1 MLAKVQPR
9 LCEPTEPVT
18 EQPVKAGFSDQLRS
32 PPAGSG
38 SVTVT
43 LVAVPAP
50 VLLTVMSKPM
60 VVPAL
65 TGPAG
70 FAVFVMLTDAQFTVV
85 VTSADWTRLLLSAV
99 TVALLLTAP
108 QVLPVVC
115 EITWMVIVC
124 PGAMVLKVQVST
136 CGFAAEIEHPEGV
149 FAGVSDQLSPV
160 LFGRVSVTTA
170 LRAMPAVLGL
180 ATVITKPTWLPAF
193 TEGASAVLV
202 MVSAGGT
209 TAPDWIWL
217 SRPPIEEPSAPES
230 MMWYG
235 PPLMLPAPFPG
246 PHPRGPKLAETWP
259 PKSSCT
265 AVDAVLATV

>member
-1 MLAKVQPR
+1 MLAKVHPR

-85 VTSADWTRLLLSAV
+85 VTSADWTRLLLSAD

-108 QVLPVVC
+108 HVLPVVC

-136 CGFAAEIEHPEGV
+136 WGFAAEIEHPEGV

-160 LFGRVSVTTA
+160 LFGSVSVTVTF
-170 LRAMPAVLGL
+170 RAMPAVLGS

-209 TAPDWIWL
+209 TAPDWIGL
-217 SRPPIEEPSAPES
+217 LRPPVEEA
-230 MMWYG
+230 
-235 PPLMLPAPFPG
+235 
-246 PHPRGPKLAETWP
+246 
-259 PKSSCT
+259 
-265 AVDAVLATV
+265 